1 MRITQ
6 GAFSFLPDLDDTQIR
21 AQIDYC
27 LRNGWAVSLEYTDDV
42 HPRNVY
48 WQMYGQP
55 MFDLADAGGAML
67 ELQACRETFPH
78 HYIRVNGFDS
88 TRGWETV
95 RLSFLVNRPA
105 HEPGLRLRRT
115 EAGGRVQRYALDG
128 YAAQREPGQRY
139 CERG

>member
-6 GAFSFLPDLDDTQIR
+6 GAFSFLPDLDDAQIR

-27 LRNGWAVSLEYTDDV
+27 LRNGWAVSLEYTDDI

-48 WQMYGQP
+48 WQMWGQP
-55 MFDLADAGGAML
+55 MFDLADAEGAML
-67 ELQACRETFPH
+67 ELRACREAFPG

-95 RLSFLVNRPA
+95 RLSFIVNRPA
-105 HEPGLRLRRT
+105 NEPVPSLRRT
-115 EAGGRVQRYALDG
+115 ESSGRVQRYAL
-128 YAAQREPGQRY
+128 RTTR
-139 CERG
+139 